1 MEIYGTPCSKQIL
14 RFLLPDGQL
23 VKQIFEKAVAFYRCL
38 ACWKPRVVSF
48 AEEPIITGQKSYVP
62 NGIIF

>member
-1 MEIYGTPCSKQIL
+1 MPCLKE
-14 RFLLPDGQL
+14 RLPFVLKDGQL

-38 ACWKPRVVSF
+38 GCWKTGGVSF
-48 AEEPIITGQKSYVP
+48 AEELAIMGQKSYVS